1 MKHVPVTAN
10 NRYRRMKGRAR
21 RRLLVWLLLAL
32 MLNLTLRPAAAGC
45 GAGGFVAAA
54 GGFLSGVPGLGTL
67 FGAGAAAGCAADE
80 AKEVIETA
88 GREAEEVVVAAGN
101 QGVRITRVAGE
112 EAEQLAATIGDET
125 REVIMVGSN
134 ETQEII
140 GVAGDT
146 ANDVLHTAGM
156 EGRAFIGSLGSEGE
170 RLTLIA
176 SREAQTVAHVAG
188 AEARATAAAMGAEFQ
203 EVVMLISDESMA
215 LTRLAGEE
223 ARQVV
228 RVAGEEARLTLDR
241 FQANNE
247 RLLQQISETYQG
259 NLDITI
265 DSLDEGSQKVLLNY
279 YDTLVAVNEVL
290 THDVLLIE
298 ASSRRVIAGAGDE
311 ADAVVNHLE
320 SSMANLIIVAGET
333 TVYVVDR
340 TTNNVITVMA
350 IILTGLGLL
359 LLIYLFFV
367 HQMPVGK
374 SARIVYAFMAVYLF
388 GFGLLILSPTARVYA
403 MRSAQ
408 VGLRAELEQSTDPQ
422 VILYRVVTE
431 GTDDNG
437 ARVEINGRHLLAG
450 EGRPTATLDGQPLA
464 VGIASDESLTFPLDA
479 ATTARLRER
488 EMKLVIDFGRPELL
502 ASLNL
507 YIANPFDS
515 VEPYDPEREQVA
527 LSALVGVEARVY
539 AGPSETQYA
548 GLGALAAGA
557 RYVVTDRDS
566 ERAWWAI
573 VWNGGQGWVADRQV
587 SLIGN
592 PAFVGVGESTAP
604 TVTPTATA
612 TSAVTPTLPPTATP
626 TPSPTG
632 TPTATPC
639 VWMVTAKVNANVR
652 GGPDELSYDVIGTL
666 SRGQTAAVLGRSEG
680 DAWSVIDYGGRQ
692 GWISDDVVSLNSC
705 PAERPPFV
713 PSPST
718 PVPSPTPI
726 VPYRSCAE
734 IRQARPDAADG
745 YYVLYVGGDAGK
757 PFDVFC
763 LGMGQ
768 NPAEYL
774 PLPNSG
780 EGSGSNYSLFKAGG
794 ATQGSDQTE
803 YFHLVRLDPFTLEVD
818 RSDRAFATMVG
829 RYEFKPAYEDT
840 HDWRRMQYGE
850 VRSCIKSRD
859 ESSRA
864 NVDLRGTPF
873 ALDAAVVATTNGYRP
888 AVTTSFSL
896 DRKVV
901 DLQGGGYCGGAV
913 LNPLRLVYVGQ

>member
-1 MKHVPVTAN
+1 MNHVSVTAI
-10 NRYRRMKGRAR
+10 NRYRRMKGHAR
-21 RRLLVWLLLAL
+21 RRLFVWLLLAL
-32 MLNLTLRPAAAGC
+32 TLNLTLRPAAAGC
-45 GAGGFVAAA
+45 GAGGFLATGASI
-54 GGFLSGVPGLGTL
+54 LSGVPGLSLLT
-67 FGAGAAAGCAADE
+67 GAGAAAGCAADQ
-80 AKEVIETA
+80 AKEVIEIA
-88 GREAEEVVVAAGN
+88 GRETRETVVVAGD
-101 QGVRITRVAGE
+101 QGVRVARVAGE
-112 EAEQLAATIGDET
+112 EAEQLAATIGNET

-156 EGRAFIGSLGSEGE
+156 EGQALIDALGSEAE
-170 RLTLIA
+170 RLTVIA
-176 SREAQTVAHVAG
+176 SHEAQAVAHVAG

-290 THDVLLIE
+290 TDDVLLIE

-320 SSMANLIIVAGET
+320 TSMANLIIVAGEA

-374 SARIVYAFMAVYLF
+374 SARIVYAFMTVYLF
-388 GFGLLILSPTARVYA
+388 SFGLLVLSPTARVYA

-408 VGLRAELEQSTDPQ
+408 VGLRAELEQSTEPQ

-437 ARVEINGRHLLAG
+437 ARVEIDGRHLLAG
-450 EGRPTATLDGQPLA
+450 ATPPVATLDGQPLV

-502 ASLNL
+502 AVLNP
-507 YIANPFDS
+507 YIANPFDT
-515 VEPYDPEREQVA
+515 VEPYDPERERVA

-548 GLGALAAGA
+548 DLGTLEAGA

-566 ERAWWAI
+566 ERTWWAI
-573 VWNGGQGWVADRQV
+573 LWNGGQGWVADRQV

-592 PAFVGVGESTAP
+592 PTFVGVGESTAP
-604 TVTPTATA
+604 TVTPIATSTSTA
-612 TSAVTPTLPPTATP
+612 TSTPSATPTLSPTATP
-626 TPSPTG
+626 SP
-632 TPTATPC
+632 TPC
-639 VWMVTAKVNANVR
+639 VWTVTATLNANIR
-652 GGPDELSYDVIGTL
+652 SGPDKISYDVIGTL
-666 SRGQTAAVLGRSEG
+666 RQGQTAAIIGRSAD
-680 DAWSVIDYGGRQ
+680 DAWSVIDYNGRQ
-692 GWISDDVVSLNSC
+692 GWISDDVVSINNC
-705 PAERPPFV
+705 PAERPPYV
-713 PSPST
+713 PAPPT
-718 PVPSPTPI
+718 PVPSPTPV

-745 YYVLYVGGDAGK
+745 YYTLYVGGDVGK

-780 EGSGSNYSLFKAGG
+780 EGGSSNYTMFNVGG
-794 ATQGSDQTE
+794 ATRGTDQYE
-803 YFHLVRLDPFTLEVD
+803 YFHLIRLDPFTLEID
-818 RSDRAFATMVG
+818 RSDRAFSTLVG
-829 RYEFKPAYEDT
+829 RYEYKPEYEDT
-840 HDWRRMQYGE
+840 HDWRRMNYGE
-850 VRSCIKSRD
+850 VRSCVAPRD
-859 ESSRA
+859 TSSHA
-864 NVDLRGTPF
+864 NVDLSGTPF
-873 ALDAAVVATTNGYRP
+873 TLAPSVVAVPGGHLPGWT
-888 AVTTSFSL
+888 ADFSS

-901 DLQGGGYCGGAV
+901 NLRGGGFCGG
-913 LNPLRLVYVGQ
+913 LRLEPLVLTYVGQ